1 MPSSLFDAAKA
12 RILGD
17 IERYFPDGERRTDR
31 ADGWWWRRR
40 PDDKTPSC
48 HVVGDGPEV
57 KDFGDDSF
65 RGSVLDCYAEM
76 RGVSALDAA
85 KEIAP
90 EADTPSDK
98 SARPRASRSK
108 EKVKPVLPVPDEAL
122 ATLRQYVKSE
132 WAIEHY
138 GEAVL
143 GSRYCDAQGRV
154 LFCIAR
160 YEKQGK
166 KNIRPYYFGEDGK
179 WHEGQAMDN
188 DRPLLHLP
196 EILACTL
203 PVLVVEGERC
213 AEVAVPGYVVTT
225 WAGGSSAVDKT
236 DWSPL
241 ATREVVVWP
250 DNDVPGFKAATA
262 IHRRLPHARVLDVER
277 AE

>member
-98 SARPRASRSK
+98 PARPRASRSK
-108 EKVKPVLPVPDEAL
+108 EKVKPVLPVTDEAL
-122 ATLRQYVKSE
+122 ATLRQYVQSE

-138 GEAVL
+138 GAAVL

-166 KNIRPYYFGEDGK
+166 KTSARTTSARTASGTRGRR
-179 WHEGQAMDN
+179 WTATAHS
-188 DRPLLHLP
+188 
-196 EILACTL
+196 CTCPRSSRAPCPCSSSKGSAAQRWPSPGTSSPRGRAAAAPWTRRTGARSQ
-203 PVLVVEGERC
+203 PVR
-213 AEVAVPGYVVTT
+213 
-225 WAGGSSAVDKT
+225 S
-236 DWSPL
+236 WSGP
-241 ATREVVVWP
+241 TMIS
-250 DNDVPGFKAATA
+250 PGFKAAAA

-277 AE
+277 SE